1 MTLDLKITG
10 AMIADGDGGAPWRG
24 DIGVKDGRIVEL
36 GEVSSAAARTFD
48 AEGALA
54 TPGFL
59 DIHTHYDGQASWD
72 AEMRPSID
80 HGVTTAVM
88 GSCGVGFAPARPSDH
103 DRLIRLMEGV
113 EDIPG
118 SALAEGL
125 TWEWES
131 FPQYL
136 DALERQSRTID
147 IAAQMTHDPLRVFV
161 MGERALFSEQATED
175 DVARMRDIV
184 REGMKAGAVGF
195 STGRT
200 DIHKTADG
208 DWTPASEATTHELTG
223 IASAFDGLGFGAVQ
237 AVSDFNLEREGDA
250 FDEEFDIIE
259 AYARAAGGRPFS
271 MSLMQRDFAPDQ
283 WKRILSRIE
292 RLNAEGVDARVQVAP
307 RAIGVILGLQCTF
320 HPFMGYPSYK
330 KIADKPL
337 KERVAIMKT
346 PEFRAQLLAE
356 KSDKVSG
363 EGSSAPPLADMLIEH
378 MDFAAK
384 KLFALGDPPDYAQ
397 PAENAIGARAERD
410 GVNVWEALYDAVIAQ
425 DGEAL
430 IYLPIY
436 NYTEFNYDNVL
447 TMLNHP
453 KAIMGLGDGGA
464 HVGTICDA
472 SFPTF
477 LLSYWA
483 RDRAA
488 QAGLDVAGAVK
499 KLTSDL
505 ADFAGF
511 SDRGRLRTGLK
522 ADINIIDVDELSL
535 AAPRMIHDLPAGGQR
550 LLQDA
555 RGYRATFVSG
565 RQVADRG
572 KVTDERPGRLV
583 RFGAH

>member
-10 AMIADGDGGAPWRG
+10 AMIADGDGGEPWRG

-36 GEVSSAAARTFD
+36 GEVSSTAARIYD
-48 AEGALA
+48 ADGAMA

-147 IAAQMTHDPLRVFV
+147 IAAQLTHDPLRVFV

-175 DVARMRDIV
+175 DVARMRDLV
-184 REGMKAGAVGF
+184 REGLQAGAVGF

-200 DIHKTADG
+200 DVHKTADG
-208 DWTPASEATTHELTG
+208 DWTPASEATTRELTG
-223 IASAFDGLGFGAVQ
+223 IASAFDGFGYGAVQ

-283 WKRILSRIE
+283 WKRILQRIE
-292 RLNAEGVDARVQVAP
+292 KLNAAGIDARVQVAP

-320 HPFMGYPSYK
+320 HPFMGFPSYK

-346 PEFRAQLLAE
+346 PEFRAQLLSE

-453 KAIMGLGDGGA
+453 KAILGLGDGGA

-483 RDRAA
+483 RDRSE
-488 QAGLDVAGAVK
+488 QAGVNVAGAVK

-511 SDRGRLRTGLK
+511 SDRGRLRVGLK

-565 RQVADRG
+565 RQVLDRG